1 MLKEGELIT
10 RRKQGVTKESAQ
22 KSGHVWVCVNCMCG
36 CAMAV
41 TGDQEGEIAMEKMQ
55 KTVQLIKADEE
66 DEEDSDNQRD
76 KIDQQ

>member
-1 MLKEGELIT
+1 
-10 RRKQGVTKESAQ
+10 
-22 KSGHVWVCVNCMCG
+22 MCG

-76 KIDQQ
+76 KID